1 MGIYDRDY
9 ARDDAADFYG
19 DRRPSPGFR
28 LPFRGSVT
36 NWLIAINIVVFV
48 LDIVLS
54 RYVSVAVPRLVGV
67 APDGSPKV
75 VPELMPPLA
84 GWGHFSL
91 SLAVMHAQVWRF
103 LTYQFLHA
111 GLMHILFNMLGLWSF
126 GRLVEERMGS
136 RRYLAFYILC
146 GIAGASLYLLLSVGG
161 MLYQHRVPFFLP
173 GSPTD
178 ILVGASASIFGVLV
192 AAAYYAPRS
201 LVSMIFPPVT
211 LELRVMVWIFIA
223 IALLTVYADGNNS
236 GGEAAHLGG
245 AALGYLLVRH
255 LNWLNW
261 VDFRSSSPPR
271 KPKPSLFDPP
281 SPSAHDQ
288 SVDRI
293 LAKIAT
299 EGIQSLTEKEKRILQ
314 QDTAQKRKRA

>member
-19 DRRPSPGFR
+19 DRRRSGFR
-28 LPFRGSVT
+28 LPFYGSVT
-36 NWLIAINIVVFV
+36 NWLIFINVAVFV
-48 LDIVLS
+48 LDIILTPAFGVPLPGLAAS
-54 RYVSVAVPRLVGV
+54 PTSPPPRL
-67 APDGSPKV
+67 
-75 VPELMPPLA
+75 PLFFF
-84 GWGHFSL
+84 WGHFSTDT
-91 SLAVMHAQVWRF
+91 AIYHAQVWRF
-103 LTYQFLHA
+103 LTYQFLHG
-111 GLMHILFNMLGLWSF
+111 GLMHILFNMFALWSF
-126 GRLVEERMGS
+126 GRMVEDRMGS
-136 RRYLAFYILC
+136 RRYLAFYLLC
-146 GIAGASLYLLLSVGG
+146 GVAGASLYLLLSVGG
-161 MLYQHRVPFFLP
+161 MLYHQRIPFFLP
-173 GSPTD
+173 GSPATP
-178 ILVGASASIFGVLV
+178 LVGASASIFGVLV

-201 LVSMIFPPVT
+201 LVNMIFPPIT
-211 LELRVMVWIFIA
+211 LELRVMVWIFIG
-223 IALLTVYADGNNS
+223 IALFTVYADGDNS

-245 AALGYLLVRH
+245 AALGYILVRH

-261 VDFRSSSPPR
+261 ADFRPSSAR
-271 KPKPSLFDPP
+271 RAPKPSFFDSA